1 MEDNNSPAWKK
12 LAVLVQQVPRRMGR
26 ASASFLRPRRKSSS
40 ASQPRRRSSTVST
53 MRFVNP
59 FVEGQDASPWSR
71 SSLENGCYRDF
82 KKDERPILVSI
93 RSARSSVSSFFS
105 DNHSDATSRPRR
117 NGYLMSILCLILPS
131 FMFSPMKNPF
141 AEFRRSSTSQVYD
154 STAYLDGLRGLA
166 SFIIYISHYSHLW
179 YPELGQGY
187 GSADDGSIVWQK
199 SIVRII
205 HSSRSAVT
213 ILFVISGYV
222 LSIRAL
228 TMIYKHKDEHL
239 HRSIASSILRRPIR
253 LYGPVA
259 ISTAIIAIMV
269 HFGFY
274 IRDPTP
280 APAPPVVDT
289 FAGQMQ
295 HWLGDFV
302 GLMNPFKPVA
312 HQDDGGVMAYNG
324 HLWTVHVAIKGSL
337 LVLVVLLA
345 SSLVHK
351 SIRVTGTMLLTGW
364 LVHLGD
370 WDKALFP
377 AGLLLAEFSLAAPP
391 NALHDV
397 LPRCNTSTSRRA
409 FAYLTGTFRHVWTI
423 ALFVYGLHLMSYPE
437 TNGASSPGFYWLSSH
452 VLLCYRGS
460 DAQVQLHWNAI
471 GSILFIIA
479 LMYSP
484 QTNIRR
490 FLANIVCGFR
500 TRSPWHKNN
509 TVLHTSEKEKLE
521 EESAPTTTYD
531 QGEPL
536 LQRLFTTDI
545 AQYLGRISYS
555 IYLWHGFINH
565 AVGTRWLVPANAALM
580 KSHSLASAP
589 LENLPLKMTGSMFE
603 TAWSAY
609 AFSFWGSFIL
619 NTLVLLWVSDI
630 FNRVVDVPTVK
641 IGRWLGDKCFKK
653 L

>member
-1 MEDNNSPAWKK
+1 MASTKSP
-12 LAVLVQQVPRRMGR
+12 
-26 ASASFLRPRRKSSS
+26 
-40 ASQPRRRSSTVST
+40 
-53 MRFVNP
+53 
-59 FVEGQDASPWSR
+59 
-71 SSLENGCYRDF
+71 SLD
-82 KKDERPILVSI
+82 S
-93 RSARSSVSSFFS
+93 
-105 DNHSDATSRPRR
+105 
-117 NGYLMSILCLILPS
+117 
-131 FMFSPMKNPF
+131 
-141 AEFRRSSTSQVYD
+141 RRSSTSQVND

-187 GSADDGSIVWQK
+187 VAADDGSMSWQK
-199 SIVRII
+199 SVVRIL
-205 HSSRSAVT
+205 HSGRSGVT

-228 TMIYKHKDEHL
+228 AMIYKHKDEHL
-239 HRSIASSILRRPIR
+239 FRSIASSALRRPIR
-253 LYGPVA
+253 LDAPVA
-259 ISTAIIAIMV
+259 VSTAIIAIMV

-274 IRDPTP
+274 IKDPTS

-302 GLMNPFKPVA
+302 SLVNPFKLVA
-312 HQDDGGVMAYNG
+312 HQDDAGVMAYNG

-351 SIRVTGTMLLTGW
+351 SIRATGTMLLTGW

-377 AGLLLAEFSLAAPP
+377 AGLLLAELSLAIPP
-391 NALHDV
+391 SALHDV

-409 FAYLTGTFRHVWTI
+409 FAYLRGTCRHVWTI
-423 ALFVYGLHLMSYPE
+423 ALFVCSLHLMSYPE
-437 TNGASSPGFYWLSSH
+437 TNGASASGFYWLSSH
-452 VLLCYRGS
+452 VLPCYRGS

-471 GSILFIIA
+471 GSIVFIIA

-484 QTNIRR
+484 QINIRR
-490 FLANIVCGFR
+490 LLANLLGGFR
-500 TRSPWHKNN
+500 TRSPWHKND
-509 TVLHTSEKEKLE
+509 TVLHISEKEKLE

-545 AQYLGRISYS
+545 AQYFGRISYS

-589 LENLPLKMTGSMFE
+589 LENFPLKMTGSMFE

>member
-1 MEDNNSPAWKK
+1 MEDNNPPAWKK
-12 LAVLVQQVPRRMGR
+12 LAILVQQVPRRMGR

-40 ASQPRRRSSTVST
+40 ASQPRRRSSTVSN

-82 KKDERPILVSI
+82 KKNERPILVSI

-105 DNHSDATSRPRR
+105 DDHNDGVSRPRR
-117 NGYLMSILCLILPS
+117 NGYLMSILCMILPS
-131 FMFSPMKNPF
+131 FMFSPTKNLTTDS
-141 AEFRRSSTSQVYD
+141 RRSSTSQVYD

-187 GSADDGSIVWQK
+187 GSSDDGSIVWQK
-199 SIVRII
+199 SIVRIL
-205 HSSRSAVT
+205 HSGRSAVT

-228 TMIYKHKDEHL
+228 TMIYKHKDENL
-239 HRSIASSILRRPIR
+239 LWNIASSALRRPIR
-253 LYGPVA
+253 LYAPVA
-259 ISTAIIAIMV
+259 VSTAIIAIMV

-274 IRDPTP
+274 IRDPTS
-280 APAPPVVDT
+280 APAPPVLDT
-289 FAGQMQ
+289 FASQMQ
-295 HWLGDFV
+295 HWFGDFI
-302 GLMNPFKPVA
+302 GLMNPFKHVA
-312 HQDDGGVMAYNG
+312 HQDDAGVMAYNG
-324 HLWTVHVAIKGSL
+324 HLWTVHVATKGSF
-337 LVLVVLLA
+337 LVLVILVA

-351 SIRVTGTMLLTGW
+351 SIRATGTMLLTGW

-377 AGLLLAEFSLAAPP
+377 AGLLLAELSLAAPP

-409 FAYLTGTFRHVWTI
+409 FAYLRGSFRHVWTI
-423 ALFVYGLHLMSYPE
+423 ALFVCSLHLMSNPD
-437 TNGASSPGFYWLSSH
+437 TGAASIPGFQWLSSH
-452 VLLCYRGS
+452 VLPCYHGS

-490 FLANIVCGFR
+490 FFAGLLGGFR
-500 TRSPWHKNN
+500 TRSPWHKN
-509 TVLHTSEKEKLE
+509 TIVLHTSEKEKLE

-536 LQRLFTTDI
+536 LQRLFTTGI

-555 IYLWHGFINH
+555 LYLWHGFVNH
-565 AVGTRWLVPANAALM
+565 AVGARWLVPANAALM
-580 KSHSLASAP
+580 KTHSLASAP

-603 TAWSAY
+603 KAWSAY
-609 AFSFWGSFIL
+609 AFSFWESFIL
-619 NTLVLLWVSDI
+619 NTLVLLWVSDM
-630 FNRVVDVPTVK
+630 FNRVVDVPTVR
-641 IGRWLGDKCFKK
+641 IGRWLGDRCFKK

>member
-1 MEDNNSPAWKK
+1 
-12 LAVLVQQVPRRMGR
+12 
-26 ASASFLRPRRKSSS
+26 
-40 ASQPRRRSSTVST
+40 

-105 DNHSDATSRPRR
+105 DGHNNGVRRPHR
-117 NGYLMSILCLILPS
+117 NDYLMSILCLILPS
-131 FMFSPMKNPF
+131 FIFSSTKSPSLDS
-141 AEFRRSSTSQVYD
+141 RRSSTSQVND

-187 GSADDGSIVWQK
+187 VAADDGSMSWQK
-199 SIVRII
+199 SVVRIL
-205 HSSRSAVT
+205 HSGRSGVT

-228 TMIYKHKDEHL
+228 AMIYKHKDEHL
-239 HRSIASSILRRPIR
+239 FRSIASSALRRPIR
-253 LYGPVA
+253 LDAPVA
-259 ISTAIIAIMV
+259 VSTAIIAIMV

-274 IRDPTP
+274 IKDPTS

-302 GLMNPFKPVA
+302 SLVNPFKLVA
-312 HQDDGGVMAYNG
+312 HQDDAGVMAYNG

-351 SIRVTGTMLLTGW
+351 SIRATGTMLLTGW

-377 AGLLLAEFSLAAPP
+377 AGLLLAELSLAIPP
-391 NALHDV
+391 SALHDV
-397 LPRCNTSTSRRA
+397 LPRCNTSTSRR
-409 FAYLTGTFRHVWTI
+409 
-423 ALFVYGLHLMSYPE
+423 
-437 TNGASSPGFYWLSSH
+437 FYWLSSH
-452 VLLCYRGS
+452 VLPCYRGS

-471 GSILFIIA
+471 GSIVFIIA

-484 QTNIRR
+484 QINIRR
-490 FLANIVCGFR
+490 LLANLLGGFR
-500 TRSPWHKNN
+500 TRSPWHKND
-509 TVLHTSEKEKLE
+509 TVLHISEKEKLE

-545 AQYLGRISYS
+545 AQYFGRISYS

-589 LENLPLKMTGSMFE
+589 LENFPLKMTGSMFE

>member
-1 MEDNNSPAWKK
+1 
-12 LAVLVQQVPRRMGR
+12 
-26 ASASFLRPRRKSSS
+26 
-40 ASQPRRRSSTVST
+40 
-53 MRFVNP
+53 MRFINP
-59 FVEGQDASPWSR
+59 FVEGQDSSPWSR
-71 SSLENGCYRDF
+71 TSLENGCYRDF

-105 DNHSDATSRPRR
+105 DDHKDSGNRPRR
-117 NGYLMSILCLILPS
+117 NGYIMSILCLMLPS
-131 FMFSPMKNPF
+131 FMFSPMKNH
-141 AEFRRSSTSQVYD
+141 AADGRRSSVSQVYD

-187 GSADDGSIVWQK
+187 GSPDDGSIVRQK
-199 SIVRII
+199 SIVRVL
-205 HSSRSAVT
+205 HSGRSAIT
-213 ILFVISGYV
+213 TLFVVSGYV

-239 HRSIASSILRRPIR
+239 LRNIASSVLRRPIR
-253 LYGPVA
+253 LYAPVA
-259 ISTAIIAIMV
+259 VSTAIIAIMV

-274 IRDPTP
+274 IRDPTS
-280 APAPPVVDT
+280 APSPPVIDT

-312 HQDDGGVMAYNG
+312 HQDDAGVMAYNG

-345 SSLVHK
+345 SSMVHK
-351 SIRVTGTMLLTGW
+351 FIRATGTMLLTGW

-377 AGLLLAEFSLAAPP
+377 AGLLLAELSLAIPP

-409 FAYLTGTFRHVWTI
+409 FAYLSGTFRHVWTI
-423 ALFVYGLHLMSYPE
+423 ALFVCSLHLMSYPE
-437 TNGASSPGFYWLSSH
+437 TKGASASGFHWLSSH
-452 VLLCYRGS
+452 VLPCYRGS
-460 DAQVQLHWNAI
+460 DGQVQLHWNAI

-484 QTNIRR
+484 QINIRR
-490 FLANIVCGFR
+490 SVSALLGGCR
-500 TRSPWHKNN
+500 TRSPWHKTN

-536 LQRLFTTDI
+536 LQRLFTTGI

-555 IYLWHGFINH
+555 LYLWHGFINH
-565 AVGTRWLVPANAALM
+565 AMGTRWLVPANTALM
-580 KSHSLASAP
+580 NAHSLASAS
-589 LENLPLKMTGSMFE
+589 LEDLPLKMTGSMFE
-603 TAWSAY
+603 KAWSAY

-641 IGRWLGDKCFKK
+641 IGRWLGDRCFKK

>member
-12 LAVLVQQVPRRMGR
+12 LAILVQQVPRRMGR

-105 DNHSDATSRPRR
+105 DGHNNGVRRPYR
-117 NGYLMSILCLILPS
+117 NDYLMSILCLILPS
-131 FMFSPMKNPF
+131 FIFSSTKSPSF
-141 AEFRRSSTSQVYD
+141 DSRRSSTSQVND

-187 GSADDGSIVWQK
+187 VAADDGSMSWQK
-199 SIVRII
+199 SVVRIL
-205 HSSRSAVT
+205 HSGRSGVT

-228 TMIYKHKDEHL
+228 TMIYKHKDENL
-239 HRSIASSILRRPIR
+239 FRSIASSALRRPIR
-253 LYGPVA
+253 LYAPVA
-259 ISTAIIAIMV
+259 VSTAIIAIMV

-274 IRDPTP
+274 TRDPTS
-280 APAPPVVDT
+280 APAPSVVDT

-302 GLMNPFKPVA
+302 SLMNPFKPVA
-312 HQDDGGVMAYNG
+312 HQDDAGVMAYNG

-351 SIRVTGTMLLTGW
+351 SIRATGTMVLTGW
-364 LVHLGD
+364 LIHLGD

-377 AGLLLAEFSLAAPP
+377 AGLLLGELSLAIPP
-391 NALHDV
+391 SALHDV
-397 LPRCNTSTSRRA
+397 LPRCNTSTSR
-409 FAYLTGTFRHVWTI
+409 L
-423 ALFVYGLHLMSYPE
+423 
-437 TNGASSPGFYWLSSH
+437 
-452 VLLCYRGS
+452 
-460 DAQVQLHWNAI
+460 
-471 GSILFIIA
+471 
-479 LMYSP
+479 
-484 QTNIRR
+484 
-490 FLANIVCGFR
+490 
-500 TRSPWHKNN
+500 
-509 TVLHTSEKEKLE
+509 LHTSEKEKLE

-589 LENLPLKMTGSMFE
+589 LENLPLNMTGSMFE

-630 FNRVVDVPTVK
+630 FNRAVDVPTVK